1 MNSMRK
7 GSGAGIRFRLP
18 GLSLLAVFLFVFITG
33 GCGRHHRPPTPTDQ
47 FPGASANSETLEK
60 MLKFDARVQDYEIS
74 GDKLIVNVNES
85 WIEAPYGIKERATGQ
100 WFNMFRASQGN
111 STKELQVVVQHEG
124 QEVGKWT
131 PEHGFESAEGRED
144 AKSGAHSAS

>member
-1 MNSMRK
+1 M
-7 GSGAGIRFRLP
+7 
-18 GLSLLAVFLFVFITG
+18 FLFVLITG
-33 GCGRHHRPPTPTDQ
+33 ACGGHHKTPTPTDQ
-47 FPGASANSETLEK
+47 FPGTSADGETLEK

-74 GDKLIVNVNES
+74 GDKLIVNVNEY
-85 WIEAPYGIKERATGQ
+85 WIEAPYGIKERSTGQ

-111 STKELQVVVQHEG
+111 SAKELQVVVQHEG

-131 PEHGFESAEGRED
+131 PEGGFESAAGQEG